1 MSYRRGQRS
10 IREQYEEQFSPD
22 KREVTVH
29 RVVNIVEKRK
39 LGPRPGL
46 EYDREFND
54 PQWYGGPQHY
64 QEARGYYSEDGYPP
78 NEEQFFDE
86 TPYYVN
92 FQRNSS
98 QQQIGGPYSQK
109 GFGKDDLRHQLSSR
123 KGNRS
128 HSHFHK
134 RGCRPGYA
142 QRDDRDDFRA
152 NKSLVITRERSPVK
166 KEAPSTPATSR
177 NFSPDREKSCNY
189 QQAQQKQ
196 KSSAE
201 SSQSASSSI
210 TDSPHSSSKDQTSA
224 SVAESEEVAAAS
236 AEPKLTPEEDLK
248 ARRLEAIKAKAVEIE
263 KHYKQDCET
272 FRTVVKMLID
282 KEPRLENSLEA
293 PLAKNLVEI
302 KQHCLDALK
311 GFISELDEIL
321 EQPESSS

>member
-64 QEARGYYSEDGYPP
+64 QE
-78 NEEQFFDE
+78 
-86 TPYYVN
+86 
-92 FQRNSS
+92 RNSS

-134 RGCRPGYA
+134 RGCRPDYA

-152 NKSLVITRERSPVK
+152 NKSLVITRERSPAK

-177 NFSPDREKSCNY
+177 NFSPDREKTYNY

-201 SSQSASSSI
+201 TSQSASSSI

-282 KEPRLENSLEA
+282 KEPGLEKSLEA